1 MSAVADIGSFAAF
14 AIIVVNPNRDFAHLP
29 PLPPKVGRTYG
40 HQRKPLQ
47 QASRFPLIAVSSTFG
62 PTLRSPN
69 SANTTTD
76 NVIAGTSADTHS
88 HHLSSNDS
96 SNTTPLKQ
104 LKNIAGIRKP
114 RGLQLLHNN
123 TEGSAHTEKSSAFIL
138 QLEQSEEKDAENDDS
153 NNDSD
158 NNENG
163 DGLFPRSNREEQVVH
178 ELALLDKQTNN
189 TTAPAA
195 AAAPAIDCVRVADD
209 ELAMLPYSST
219 RYGHASTMETKEEEE
234 AGKSGGQIDA
244 IVSAIVDELCTLVRK
259 PMSMQKPGRERKT
272 SHSQ

>member
-14 AIIVVNPNRDFAHLP
+14 AIIVVWFGWWFVRQNPNRGFAHLP

-47 QASRFPLIAVSSTFG
+47 QASRFPLLAVSSTFG

-88 HHLSSNDS
+88 HHLSSNDGP
-96 SNTTPLKQ
+96 NATPLKQ
-104 LKNIAGIRKP
+104 HGNIAGIRKP
-114 RGLQLLHNN
+114 RGLQLLHNS
-123 TEGSAHTEKSSAFIL
+123 TEGSAHTEKSKAFIL

-153 NNDSD
+153 DSD
-158 NNENG
+158 DDDG
-163 DGLFPRSNREEQVVH
+163 DGLSSRSNREEHVVH
-178 ELALLDKQTNN
+178 GLALLDKQSDN

-195 AAAPAIDCVRVADD
+195 PAVDCVRVADD

-219 RYGHASTMETKEEEE
+219 RYGRASTMETKEEEE
-234 AGKSGGQIDA
+234 EAGKSGGHVDA
-244 IVSAIVDELCTLVRK
+244 IISAIVDELCTL
-259 PMSMQKPGRERKT
+259 
-272 SHSQ
+272 